1 MKRTQTETI
10 RCLIEDVFNRG
21 NLDLANELLHPQ
33 YHFTSP
39 TESLVGIQ
47 AFQQFAAAFREAFPD
62 LHLQIDDLWESEA
75 QTCLRFTLTGT
86 HQGNL
91 FGLPPTQQ
99 AVNVA
104 GVVMSRFEQGTIREE
119 WELLDMHSLYQQL
132 GLS

>member
-21 NLDLANELLHPQ
+21 NLDLASELLHPQ
-33 YHFTSP
+33 YQFASP

-62 LHLQIDDLWESEA
+62 LYLQIDHLWEGGDH
-75 QTCLRFTLTGT
+75 TCLRFTLTGT
-86 HQGNL
+86 HRGNL
-91 FGLPPTQQ
+91 FGLPPTHQ
-99 AVNVA
+99 AVEVA